1 ERARH
6 AGAGHRGAPGR
17 PPARRGRQPPG
28 RGGGTTAR
36 PRHPQADA
44 AGAQHQP
51 GGHPPVRA
59 ARLRPRRTPVRGVPH
74 PRPVRGRH
82 PDGQAPV
89 MDAAALAA
97 YLDRIGMNRPAVLD
111 ATALG
116 ALHLAYQRTVPFE
129 NLSIHLGEPISLDE
143 AGLIAKIVTRRRG
156 GFCYELNGAF
166 ALLLEELGAQVQRV
180 AARVYGGEGQLGPL
194 FDHLAL
200 VVHLP
205 DGSSPWLADV
215 GFGAHSSYPLR
226 FNGRGAH
233 DDPRG
238 PVVLAATPAQD
249 DPGGRFVLADTPA
262 GDVDVAKD
270 GQPQY
275 RIERRERALA
285 DFVPTCWWQQTS
297 PDSHFTWSTICSRL
311 IADGRISLS
320 GRTLIRTSGGA
331 RTEQDLGSDDAVL
344 AAYREHFGVVLDR
357 VPAVADKG

>member
-1 ERARH
+1 
-6 AGAGHRGAPGR
+6 
-17 PPARRGRQPPG
+17 
-28 RGGGTTAR
+28 
-36 PRHPQADA
+36 
-44 AGAQHQP
+44 
-51 GGHPPVRA
+51 
-59 ARLRPRRTPVRGVPH
+59 
-74 PRPVRGRH
+74 
-82 PDGQAPV
+82 

-116 ALHLAYQRTVPFE
+116 ALHLAHQRTVPFE

-166 ALLLEELGAQVQRV
+166 ALLLEELGAQVRRV
-180 AARVYGGEGQLGPL
+180 AARVYGGEGQAGPL

-205 DGSSPWLADV
+205 DGSGPWLADV

-226 FNGRGAH
+226 FDAR
-233 DDPRG
+233 D
-238 PVVLAATPAQD
+238 AQD
-249 DPGGRFVLADTPA
+249 DPGGRFVLADTPD
-262 GDVDVAKD
+262 GDVEVAKD

-331 RTEQDLGSDDAVL
+331 RTEQDLSSDDAVL
-344 AAYREHFGVVLDR
+344 AAYREHFGIVLDR
-357 VPAVADKG
+357 VPVVAGTA